1 MRLQEVLLGRELMH
15 NLEVPLILWT
25 PLRHNARR
33 RCPMKRDRR
42 AFSQEFK
49 EEAVGR
55 VRRSGKSANQVAKE
69 LGINQTTL
77 SRWQRE
83 ADDAPP
89 RTHGFLVAEEL
100 KQLRREVERFRMERD
115 ILKKAAAFFAKESA

>member
-1 MRLQEVLLGRELMH
+1 
-15 NLEVPLILWT
+15 
-25 PLRHNARR
+25 
-33 RCPMKRDRR
+33 MKRDRR

-49 EEAVGR
+49 EEAVGL

-100 KQLRREVERFRMERD
+100 KQLRREVERLRMERD
-115 ILKKAAAFFAKESA
+115 TLKKAAAFFAKESA